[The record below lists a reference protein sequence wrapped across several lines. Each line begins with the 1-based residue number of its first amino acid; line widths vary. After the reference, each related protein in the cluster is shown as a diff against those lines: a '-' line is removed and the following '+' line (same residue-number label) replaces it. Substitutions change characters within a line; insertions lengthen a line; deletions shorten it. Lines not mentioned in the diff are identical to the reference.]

1 MPNHFE
7 RLSNAGF
14 VKHPT
19 DIVFHYLDE
28 VNQMRLV
35 AVLRKSHIEYC
46 LMKYK
51 RINRNNKRYFK
62 TVEKALDWIEK
73 NGGQDA

>member
-19 DIVFHYLDE
+19 DSVFHYLDE

-46 LMKYK
+46 LMKYD
-51 RINRNNKRYFK
+51 RSNKRYFK
-62 TVEKALDWIEK
+62 TAEKALDWIEK